1 MAGQPHAE
9 VNAINSVQDKSIL
22 KEATIY
28 VSLEP
33 CSHFG
38 KTPPC
43 ANLIIEHKIP
53 NVVIGCIDSFSEVSG
68 KGIKKLEDAGCNVTI
83 GVLESECL
91 TLNKRFFMYHNKKRP
106 YIILKWAETQDGFI
120 APENNNGITWITN
133 SYSKQL
139 VHKLRATEQAILVG
153 TNTALIDNPK
163 LNTREWFGNSPT
175 RIVIDRNL
183 KIPKENY
190 LLDESIKTIILTE
203 EDKENYNQ
211 TFFEKIDF
219 SDNLALQICKV
230 LHQHQ
235 LQSIII
241 EGGSQTLQTFID
253 ANLWDEAHVF
263 TGETEFKNGVKA
275 PELKNEKLLL
285 TRKINN
291 DTQKKYKAKHLD
303 NSIELLETDILEYE
317 IMSRKNLKFV
327 QEEFIFLA
335 KLEEMD
341 ELPFSEQ
348 YEGNYHDYF
357 DERPIGEKP
366 YSTESLKLS
375 KKEFINYC
383 LSKNIKPFNR
393 ITAHYGDNDIPFED
407 AIKNSIGFGESN
419 SGFFANCE
427 NEIIKHIWFQTN
439 NWSRDNIK
447 NIITPLHLVGVKYDL
462 ILVSWN
468 SKTVTDLSNLKEI
481 EDFFL

>member
-1 MAGQPHAE
+1 MVGSVIVHNNRIIGEGWHYMAGQPHAE
-9 VNAINSVQDKSIL
+9 VNAINSVQDKSLL

-83 GVLESECL
+83 GVLENECL
-91 TLNKRFFMYHNKKRP
+91 TLNKRFFTYHNKKRP

-139 VHKLRATEQAILVG
+139 VHKIRATEQAILVG

-163 LNTREWFGNSPT
+163 LNTREWSGKSPT
-175 RIVIDRNL
+175 RIVIDREL
-183 KIPKENY
+183 KIPEINH
-190 LLDESIKTIILTE
+190 LLDHSVKTIILTE

-219 SDNLALQICKV
+219 SDNLPQQICKV

-235 LQSIII
+235 VQSVII
-241 EGGSQTLQTFID
+241 EGGSRTLQTFID
-253 ANLWDEAHVF
+253 ASLWDEAYVF

-275 PELKNEKLLL
+275 PELKNEKLSLNTKVCSDQL
-285 TRKINN
+285 NIYTN
-291 DTQKKYKAKHLD
+291 D
-303 NSIELLETDILEYE
+303 
-317 IMSRKNLKFV
+317 
-327 QEEFIFLA
+327 
-335 KLEEMD
+335 
-341 ELPFSEQ
+341 
-348 YEGNYHDYF
+348 
-357 DERPIGEKP
+357 
-366 YSTESLKLS
+366 
-375 KKEFINYC
+375 
-383 LSKNIKPFNR
+383 
-393 ITAHYGDNDIPFED
+393 
-407 AIKNSIGFGESN
+407 
-419 SGFFANCE
+419 
-427 NEIIKHIWFQTN
+427 
-439 NWSRDNIK
+439 
-447 NIITPLHLVGVKYDL
+447 
-462 ILVSWN
+462 
-468 SKTVTDLSNLKEI
+468 
-481 EDFFL
+481 